1 MQILGFPSLMIRIVA
16 GAWEHVLMCS
26 WLILILLVWDH
37 VLRNSVLI
45 FLAPVVREVF
55 LQCSWNRAS
64 PRQEAT
70 WFSPLLVGQSL
81 NCVRLFV
88 IPWTAARQASL
99 SSIISCSFLKLMSIE
114 SVMPCNHLILC
125 CPLLFLPSIFP
136 SIRVFYNESALCIRW
151 PKYWSFSISPSNE

>member
-1 MQILGFPSLMIRIVA
+1 MKILGFPSLMIRVVA

-64 PRQEAT
+64 PRLEAT
-70 WFSPLLVGQSL
+70 
-81 NCVRLFV
+81 
-88 IPWTAARQASL
+88 
-99 SSIISCSFLKLMSIE
+99 
-114 SVMPCNHLILC
+114 
-125 CPLLFLPSIFP
+125 
-136 SIRVFYNESALCIRW
+136 
-151 PKYWSFSISPSNE
+151 